1 MPRGHLRLIAIL
13 GPGPT
18 MHHHAMW
25 RHPDTDNSFLTAD
38 YYENIARTL
47 EHGFFDGFFFAD
59 SLGINTYYKKSFDT
73 AFRLGGQ
80 FYMLDPVA
88 LVAIMG
94 RVTRHL
100 GLGITMSANYVH
112 AYQLAKTLATLDM
125 LSDGRVAW
133 NIVTT
138 GGVAPALNFGRDDT
152 IDRQIRYDMADEVV
166 EACMKLWYTWDEDA
180 LIVDKASGMFADPSK
195 VRFADYAGKY
205 VKSRGPLQTPRTSH
219 GHPVLM
225 QAGGSG
231 RGRDFAARW
240 AEVVFT
246 IQHSKESMKLYYNDL
261 KERVVKFGRQ
271 PDDCLI
277 LPEVDPVIGETRS
290 IAEERRD
297 YMNSMVSTEIG
308 LQFAS
313 AHTGIDMS
321 QFDANKP
328 LSDLKVSVGS
338 QGVFDILIQGT
349 KAENL
354 TLGEASRRYAISA
367 MCPQL
372 VGTAADIADQL
383 EDMYESRAADGFIIS
398 PSVFPGTFEQ
408 FSRAVVPEL
417 QRRGL
422 MRTSYAGKTLREN
435 LRL

>member
-1 MPRGHLRLIAIL
+1 MRRGHMRMVAIL
-13 GPGPT
+13 GAGPT

-25 RHPDTDNSFLTAD
+25 RHPDTDNGFLRAD
-38 YYENIARTL
+38 YYEHIARIL
-47 EHGFFDGFFFAD
+47 EQGMFDGFFFAD
-59 SLGINTYYKKSFDT
+59 GLGARTVYRNGYEAS
-73 AFRLGGQ
+73 FRLGGQ
-80 FYMLDPVA
+80 MYMLDPVA
-88 LVAIMG
+88 LIAIMG
-94 RVTRHL
+94 RVTSHL

-125 LSDGRVAW
+125 LSSGRVAW

-138 GGVAPALNFGRDDT
+138 GGLDSALNFGRDDT
-152 IDRQIRYDMADEVV
+152 IDRQHRYDLADEVV
-166 EACMKLWYTWDEDA
+166 EACMKLWGTWDDDA
-180 LIVDKASGMFADPSK
+180 LIIDKASGIFADPAR
-195 VRFADYAGKY
+195 VRYANYEGKW
-205 VKSRGPLQTPRTSH
+205 VKTRGPLQTPRTPQ

-225 QAGGSG
+225 QAGGSP

-240 AEVVFT
+240 AELVFT
-246 IQHSKESMKLYYNDL
+246 IQHSKEGMKKYYDDVR
-261 KERVVKFGRQ
+261 ERVAKFGRE

-277 LPEVDPVIGETRS
+277 LPEVDPVVGETRA

-297 YMNSMVSTEIG
+297 YMNSQVSTEIG

-313 AHTGIDMS
+313 AHTGIDLS
-321 QFDANKP
+321 KFPADKP
-328 LSDLKVSVGS
+328 LEDLEVTKGS
-338 QGVFDILIQGT
+338 QGVFDILMQGT

-354 TLGEASRRYAISA
+354 TLGEAARRYAISA

-383 EDMYESRAADGFIIS
+383 EDMFNSRVCDGFIIS

-408 FSRAVVPEL
+408 ISRAVVPEL
-417 QRRGL
+417 QKRGL
-422 MRTSYAGKTLREN
+422 MRTEYRGKTLREN